1 MKQWLARLKNEK
13 KDQIVIL
20 LLFGIL
26 LVVIAWPSG
35 SESADGSG
43 EQTTAGEESGNTA
56 DESDGADN
64 ADEAAKLEA
73 RLEEILSQVEGVG
86 EVQTMIT
93 LKSDGRK
100 VVEKDTEQTQSKE
113 ESVQSEESSLAEQS
127 SASEST
133 IYEKDSSGNETPYVT
148 EELSPEILGVLVI
161 AQGADSASVTA
172 EITEAVMALFG
183 IEAHKIKVMK
193 ME

>member
-1 MKQWLARLKNEK
+1 MRQWIAKIKNGK
-13 KDQIVIL
+13 KDQVIIL

-26 LVVIAWPSG
+26 LVVIAWPTDAGDTGDGTVDGSTETAGDVSDLSG
-35 SESADGSG
+35 SEENLGD
-43 EQTTAGEESGNTA
+43 
-56 DESDGADN
+56 
-64 ADEAAKLEA
+64 AAILED

-86 EVQTMIT
+86 EVRAMIT
-93 LKSDGRK
+93 LQSDGKK
-100 VVEKDTEQTQSKE
+100 VVEKDTEQSQSKE
-113 ESVQSEESSLAEQS
+113 ESTQSEESSLSEQS
-127 SASEST
+127 SGSETT
-133 IYEKDSSGNETPYVT
+133 IYEKDSSGNETPFVV

-161 AQGADSASVTA
+161 AQGAGSAAVEA

>member
-1 MKQWLARLKNEK
+1 MIQWIAKIKNAK
-13 KDQIVIL
+13 KDQLLIL

-26 LVVIAWPSG
+26 LVVIAWPTGTG
-35 SESADGSG
+35 SLDDSAADVSTEAVTDVSEASAGG
-43 EQTTAGEESGNTA
+43 E
-56 DESDGADN
+56 DSDDVVR
-64 ADEAAKLEA
+64 LEA

-86 EVQTMIT
+86 KVRAMIT
-93 LKSDGRK
+93 LQSDGKK
-100 VVEKDTEQTQSKE
+100 VVEKDTEQSQSRE
-113 ESVQSEESSLAEQS
+113 ESIQSEESSLSEQS
-127 SASEST
+127 SGSETT
-133 IYEKDSSGNETPYVT
+133 IYEKDSSGSETPFVV

-161 AQGADSASVTA
+161 AQGAGSAAIEA